1 MIFIDGSKGEGTFSS
16 GTARA
21 QADFVT
27 EPSGLP
33 STPRIWLQRAPR
45 KRCTPT
51 PVHGRRKGD
60 KRDTRVRPR
69 PQQPCRQPGGSPP
82 TTSEPEGSP
91 AAACSLTARV
101 CFILQLFVPK
111 WEEHCLAPD
120 MFLDYVGCL
129 GKPAQPGYLHLW
141 LAIVGGWG
149 VQKEVLKRTSSPE
162 STRVSVSH
170 VARWA
175 GCGRHITLC
184 LRKLKFS
191 ILTKK
196 GRENS

>member
-69 PQQPCRQPGGSPP
+69 PQQPCRQPGGVTAYHLGARGEPGCSLLPHGPSLFYSSALRSKMGRTLPGPRHVFRLCGMLGKACP
-82 TTSEPEGSP
+82 TGVPASLVSNCWGLGCAEGS
-91 AAACSLTARV
+91 AEKNIKS
-101 CFILQLFVPK
+101 
-111 WEEHCLAPD
+111 
-120 MFLDYVGCL
+120 
-129 GKPAQPGYLHLW
+129 
-141 LAIVGGWG
+141 
-149 VQKEVLKRTSSPE
+149 
-162 STRVSVSH
+162 
-170 VARWA
+170 
-175 GCGRHITLC
+175 
-184 LRKLKFS
+184 
-191 ILTKK
+191 
-196 GRENS
+196 